1 MTARPV
7 VAAVDVLPAHSRD
20 VVNERFGDGFEVVHA
35 DRGDVGC
42 RVEIARHATVILA
55 GWTAVEAAVIEAAT
69 HCRVIQKLGVGV
81 DKIDVAAARRRGIP
95 VLCAAGINADAVA
108 EMTVLLML
116 AVVRRL
122 RWASEELRAGRFQ
135 KEALRVSTFQL
146 TGRTAGL
153 VGAGH
158 IGRAVAR
165 RLAPFDVRVVYFDVR
180 RLPAEMERALGVS
193 YRPLD
198 ELVATSDI
206 VSLHLPSTPETR
218 GMFNADLFAKMK
230 HGTVFINTARGALVD
245 ESALIDAVRRGTVL
259 GAGLDVTA
267 EEPLPPTSPLL
278 RLENVLVTPH
288 MAGVVADNFP
298 RVIDHAYRNVMAVLG
313 GAAVP
318 ADDIVFWP
326 PAPRA

>member
-1 MTARPV
+1 MNARF
-7 VAAVDVLPAHSRD
+7 A
-20 VVNERFGDGFEVVHA
+20 DGFEVVHA
-35 DRGDVGC
+35 DHGDVGC
-42 RVEIARHATVILA
+42 RVEIARNATVILA
-55 GWTAVEAAVIEAAT
+55 GWTSVEAAVIEATT

-81 DKIDVAAARRRGIP
+81 DKIDVAAAQRRGIP

-108 EMTVLLML
+108 EMTILLIL

-146 TGRTAGL
+146 TGRTVGL

-165 RLAPFDVRVVYFDVR
+165 RLAPFDVRLVYFDIR
-180 RLPAEMERALGVS
+180 RLPAEMERVLGVS
-193 YRPLD
+193 YVPLD

-230 HGTVFINTARGALVD
+230 HETIFINTARGALVD
-245 ESALIDAVRRGTVL
+245 ENALIDAIRRGTVL

-298 RVIDHAYRNVMAVLG
+298 RVIDHAYKNVMSVLS

-326 PAPRA
+326 PAHTR